1 MTTADFHNAQRTFS
15 GVGEVSGTFTQVV
28 NQLHHLFWCAIFVNE
43 THLFFLAVQQRA
55 DIRLNVK
62 HVLQRLERVARFSLI
77 NDAHGK
83 TNVHQDPL
91 PQTWLTV
98 LITTTDQRQVDVALN
113 TANIDLGLVS
123 LNGADLTRNTYAHRC
138 VSSQESH

>member
-1 MTTADFHNAQRTFS
+1 M
-15 GVGEVSGTFTQVV
+15 
-28 NQLHHLFWCAIFVNE
+28 
-43 THLFFLAVQQRA
+43 
-55 DIRLNVK
+55 
-62 HVLQRLERVARFSLI
+62 
-77 NDAHGK
+77 
-83 TNVHQDPL
+83 